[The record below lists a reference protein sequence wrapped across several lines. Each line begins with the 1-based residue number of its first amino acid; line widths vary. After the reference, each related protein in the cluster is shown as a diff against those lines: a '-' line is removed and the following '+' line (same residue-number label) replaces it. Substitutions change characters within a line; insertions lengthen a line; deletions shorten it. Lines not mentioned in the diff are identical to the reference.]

1 MIKNLFNISDLSKKD
16 ILEIIN
22 VKHDNKVL
30 TNKNI
35 GMIFEKYSTR
45 TRLSFAV
52 AISNLGGDR
61 VDVKFDELNFSR
73 GESFEDTFKTM
84 NCYLDGL
91 VYRTS
96 KHDNLINASKH
107 FTKPIVNALSD
118 LSHPC
123 QILSDFYT
131 LINHF
136 KKTGLNILW
145 MGDMNNV
152 CFSLVELATIFEELN
167 LFICTH
173 EKISDQLQW
182 MLSKNTNIEYN
193 LKNINMDSID
203 CVMTDV
209 YISMND
215 DKESLDKEQLL
226 KNYIVDTELMNQT
239 NKKCIFM
246 HCLPAKIGSEVSK
259 EVIEGDKS
267 IVWKQAKNRMLLQKK
282 LLQCIS
288 W

>member
-1 MIKNLFNISDLSKKD
+1 
-16 ILEIIN
+16 
-22 VKHDNKVL
+22 
-30 TNKNI
+30 
-35 GMIFEKYSTR
+35 
-45 TRLSFAV
+45 
-52 AISNLGGDR
+52 
-61 VDVKFDELNFSR
+61 
-73 GESFEDTFKTM
+73 
-84 NCYLDGL
+84 
-91 VYRTS
+91 
-96 KHDNLINASKH
+96 
-107 FTKPIVNALSD
+107 
-118 LSHPC
+118 
-123 QILSDFYT
+123 
-131 LINHF
+131 
-136 KKTGLNILW
+136 